1 MVSAHVGSATSAL
14 VQDWVSGHPGI
25 GWVVTHPVWAIAI
38 LLLGLFLLWGLLQ
51 AIAQSA
57 ASIWVGLGKLPVWL
71 FRGIW
76 DGVLWVVR
84 RSPPVKA
91 LPTPEDR
98 LAMLFAELEQVQQQQ
113 QQLMQDI
120 KVLLQQS
127 SDQKR
132 SRKAVMELPGDRP
145 SPEGRSQ

>member
-1 MVSAHVGSATSAL
+1 
-14 VQDWVSGHPGI
+14 
-25 GWVVTHPVWAIAI
+25 
-38 LLLGLFLLWGLLQ
+38 
-51 AIAQSA
+51 
-57 ASIWVGLGKLPVWL
+57 
-71 FRGIW
+71 
-76 DGVLWVVR
+76 
-84 RSPPVKA
+84 
-91 LPTPEDR
+91 
-98 LAMLFAELEQVQQQQ
+98 MLFAELEQVQQQQ